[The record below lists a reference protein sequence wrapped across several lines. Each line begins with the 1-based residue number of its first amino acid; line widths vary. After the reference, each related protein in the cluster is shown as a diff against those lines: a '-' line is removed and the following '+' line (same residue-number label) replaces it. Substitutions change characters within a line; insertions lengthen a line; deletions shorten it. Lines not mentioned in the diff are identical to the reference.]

1 MFIHLFSLIWLTA
14 VFKRVKVIHFTEEQ
28 GEKEQRSD
36 FTSVNFLSLQYCSV
50 RIAERQ
56 TK

>member
-36 FTSVNFLSLQYCSV
+36 LTSVNFRSLQHCSV

-56 TK
+56 PK